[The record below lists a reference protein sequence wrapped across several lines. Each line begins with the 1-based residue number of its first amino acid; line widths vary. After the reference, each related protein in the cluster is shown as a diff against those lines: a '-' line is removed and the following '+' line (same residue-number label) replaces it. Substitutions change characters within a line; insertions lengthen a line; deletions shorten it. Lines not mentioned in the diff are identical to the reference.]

1 MIIDILNNK
10 SVGKLLI
17 LLSYSPGAGYSRGE
31 IMDLMKWNNLSL
43 DRALK
48 KLEFH
53 KVIIREGRTIKLNF
67 ASEETKK
74 LMEVVEYDKKKLN
87 FPSFEIFTVLVEFV
101 RLAEAHKIDGI
112 YLFGSHAK
120 KTASVNSDIDVAVFS
135 KEKVNLIEA
144 KAAISEE
151 FGKEIQLHYFKTGEK
166 SKLVNEVKKHG
177 VRLV

>member
-31 IMDLMKWNNLSL
+31 ILDLMKWNNLSL
-43 DRALK
+43 DRTLK

-53 KVIIREGRTIKLNF
+53 KVIIKDGRTIKLNF

-74 LMEVVEYDKKKLN
+74 LMEIIEYDKKKLN

-101 RLAEAHKIDGI
+101 RLAEGRKIDEI

-120 KTASVNSDIDVAVFS
+120 KTASVNSDIDIAVFS
-135 KEKVNLIEA
+135 KEKVNLIEV
-144 KAAISEE
+144 KAAINEE
-151 FGKEIQLHYFKTGEK
+151 FGREIQLHYFKTGEK
-166 SKLVNEVKKHG
+166 GKLVDEARKHG
-177 VRLV
+177 VSLV